1 MRREARNTINRLI
14 DFLDRSGPYVM
25 AELEDD
31 DADREVY
38 LVDDL

>member
-1 MRREARNTINRLI
+1 VAEPASAFLETLI
-14 DFLDRSGPYVM
+14 HRSGPYVM